1 MPPLRASLLALA
13 LLATV
18 LAPHR
23 AAAQATMPAAAAA
36 AAPAPEMAAGAPAAE
51 SALVSQF
58 RISPEQ
64 AAVLEQLGLVDPEVI
79 VVRLRCRGC

>member
-1 MPPLRASLLALA
+1 MPPLRASLLALG

-36 AAPAPEMAAGAPAAE
+36 APAPEMAAGAPAAE
-51 SALVSQF
+51 SALVSPF

-64 AAVLEQLGLVDPEVI
+64 AAVLEQLGLVDPEAI
-79 VVRLRCRGC
+79 AVRLRCRGC